1 MTSGSK
7 SPVAA
12 ALLKAADRADVLAR
26 DSETADEPLRF
37 AAGLYRVQ
45 AEVAAAIQTLHAQN
59 PLSGRL
65 ETDAPRLVASM
76 RMVHRHA
83 AEAAPAALADVA
95 RERLAERPEVAQAR
109 LSVYWN
115 GTRDDRE
122 DYLTRAA
129 LRPYVEVLVR
139 NQVSVDRPK
148 VGRVCP
154 HCGGQPWVAVR
165 RSPPES
171 HGAQRLLGCALCG
184 SEWGVNRIVCP
195 ACGEGDPKKLPAFS
209 ADRYPAARIEACETC
224 HRYVKSI
231 DLTVDGRAIPEVDD
245 LVSVGMDLWAAEQGF
260 ARIEPGLAGV

>member
-1 MTSGSK
+1 VTSGSK

-12 ALLKAADRADVLAR
+12 ALLKAADRAEALSR
-26 DSETADEPLRF
+26 ESETAQEPLRF

-45 AEVAAAIQTLHAQN
+45 AEVAAAIQALHAQS

-65 ETDAPRLVASM
+65 ETDAPRLVEPL
-76 RMVHRHA
+76 RMVHRYA
-83 AEAAPAALADVA
+83 AEAAPPALAAVA
-95 RERLAERPEVAQAR
+95 RERLDERPEVAQAR
-109 LSVYWN
+109 LGVYWN

-129 LRPYVEVLVR
+129 LRPYAEVLVR

-148 VGRVCP
+148 EGHVCP

-195 ACGEGDPKKLPAFS
+195 ACGEADPKKLPAFS

-224 HRYVKSI
+224 HLYVKSI

-245 LVSVGMDLWAAEQGF
+245 LVSVGMDLWAGEQGF